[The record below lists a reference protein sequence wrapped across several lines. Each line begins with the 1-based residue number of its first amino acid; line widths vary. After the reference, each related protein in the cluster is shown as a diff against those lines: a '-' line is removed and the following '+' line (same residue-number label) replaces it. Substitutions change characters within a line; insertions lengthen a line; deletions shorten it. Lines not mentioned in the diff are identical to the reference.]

1 MGYVH
6 DTAMSQFIPPT
17 AMICITGT
25 WTEAAGQVA
34 GTVVKHCAATDESTD
49 VYIPIL
55 IPSNT
60 VANKGALLKSIQID
74 YEILVAACDT
84 VTADILKI
92 TRGADTAVHVV
103 DDTVA
108 FSYDTGHDTAGERL
122 TLAQHKMTSPS
133 PHHIGSRKTKSYRC
147 SLPLTPPPPVS
158 TTSSAHAQ
166 TIRSAY
172 SHNLGFSGNTLEA

>member
-108 FSYDTGHDTAGERL
+108 FSYDTGHDTDDERDDLDQHRMTL
-122 TLAQHKMTSPS
+122 TLTTPAYIDDDEYYCVK
-133 PHHIGSRKTKSYRC
+133 
-147 SLPLTPPPPVS
+147 LTFDKAA
-158 TTSSAHAQ
+158 TTTLDILGAV
-166 TIRSAY
+166 AY
-172 SHNLGFSGNTLEA
+172 YTLRL